1 MAEDL
6 HAVAPAHLPEGIPAR
21 GVAPARGARAPRIAY
36 EQDAHGRYLVMIM
49 VLVINFLADLLVGVT
64 GLEAQRVGREL
75 ATAPDALDAI
85 GVALDDL
92 DAVAVALAGRG
103 VACPL
108 IAAIRGNLTA
118 VLARAGRPTGRYH
131 PGLGS
136 R

>member
-36 EQDAHGRYLVMIM
+36 EQDAHGRYLATRSGI
-49 VLVINFLADLLVGVT
+49 LALLVGVT

-118 VLARAGRPTGRYH
+118 GLARAGRPTGR
-131 PGLGS
+131 
-136 R
+136 

>member
-1 MAEDL
+1 MALPAIHFRIGRPDFEI
-6 HAVAPAHLPEGIPAR
+6 AVAAFRSVRAALPLP
-21 GVAPARGARAPRIAY
+21 
-36 EQDAHGRYLVMIM
+36 
-49 VLVINFLADLLVGVT
+49 LAGPP
-64 GLEAQRVGREL
+64 EL
-75 ATAPDALDAI
+75 HLDA
-85 GVALDDL
+85 G
-92 DAVAVALAGRG
+92 AVALAGRG